1 MIPYPAIYHSKKAS
15 DYNDQYNFE
24 YREKNVSSLQEPN
37 GYGAA
42 AAAAGNGYSAGES
55 GAASTVKSNQ
65 SDGSIINSRDSP
77 NNTKMF
83 VGGISKNTNTGTK

>member
-1 MIPYPAIYHSKKAS
+1 MIPWYTISATNNIIL
-15 DYNDQYNFE
+15 NIGE
-24 YREKNVSSLQEPN
+24 NVSSLQEPN
-37 GYGAA
+37 GYG

-83 VGGISKNTNTGTK
+83 VGGISKNTNTGKK